1 MDVTSRIDR
10 IGAQAAG
17 EVKPG
22 MIVGLGTGS
31 TATAFVN
38 ALGKRVADGLTIT
51 GIPTSIETANLATSL
66 GIRLTTLEDV
76 DRLDICIDGADEIDP
91 ALNVVKG
98 RGGALLYE
106 KLVARRA
113 DRYIIISTDDK
124 LVNQLGTRLPLPV
137 EIVPLGWHH
146 TAWELERLGLEPV
159 LRPHPSGEAGRAFV
173 TDGGHYILD
182 CETGGIDDAGEL
194 ASRIKAITGVVDHGL
209 FIDMVDLAMTVDESG
224 RVTTHE
230 SSAR

>member
-1 MDVTSRIDR
+1 MDGTARLDR

-17 EVKPG
+17 EVTPG

-31 TATAFVN
+31 TATAFVR
-38 ALGKRVADGLTIT
+38 ALGQRVAEGLSIS
-51 GIPTSIETANLATSL
+51 GIPTSVETRNLARSL
-66 GIRLTTLEDV
+66 NIPLTDLDSV
-76 DRLDICIDGADEIDP
+76 DTVDLCVDGADEIDP

-98 RGGALLYE
+98 RGGALLFE

-113 DRYIIISTDDK
+113 DRYLIIATEEK

-137 EIVPLGWHH
+137 EIVPLGWKH
-146 TAWELERLGLEPV
+146 TARELERLGLEPA
-159 LRPHPSGEAGRAFV
+159 LRMSDETPYV

-182 CETGGIDDAGEL
+182 CETGGIQDASEL

-209 FIDMVDLAMTVDESG
+209 FIGMVDLAMTVDDSG

-230 SSAR
+230 SSAP

>member
-1 MDVTSRIDR
+1 MDGTAPLDR

-17 EVKPG
+17 EVTPG

-31 TATAFVN
+31 TATAFVK
-38 ALGKRVADGLTIT
+38 ALGKRVAEGLSIT
-51 GIPTSIETANLATSL
+51 GIPTSSETKQLAQ
-66 GIRLTTLEDV
+66 RLNIPLTDLDAV
-76 DRLDICIDGADEIDP
+76 DTVDLCVDGADEIDP

-98 RGGALLYE
+98 RGGALLFE

-113 DRYIIISTDDK
+113 DRYLIIATDEK

-137 EIVPLGWHH
+137 EVVPMGWKH
-146 TAWELERLGLEPV
+146 TARELERLGLEPA
-159 LRPHPSGEAGRAFV
+159 LRTNDNTPFV

-182 CETGGIDDAGEL
+182 CETGGMENAQDL
-194 ASRIKAITGVVDHGL
+194 AFRIKAITGVVDHGL
-209 FIDMVDLAMTVDESG
+209 FIDMVDLAMTVDHAG

-230 SSAR
+230 APVS

>member
-1 MDVTSRIDR
+1 MDGTARLDR

-17 EVKPG
+17 EVTPG

-31 TATAFVN
+31 TATAFVR
-38 ALGKRVADGLTIT
+38 ALGQRVAEGLSIS
-51 GIPTSIETANLATSL
+51 GIPTSVETRNLARSL
-66 GIRLTTLEDV
+66 NIPLTDLDSV
-76 DRLDICIDGADEIDP
+76 DTVDLCVDGADEIDP

-98 RGGALLYE
+98 RGGALLFE

-113 DRYIIISTDDK
+113 DRYLIIATEEK

-137 EIVPLGWHH
+137 EIVPLGWKH
-146 TAWELERLGLEPV
+146 TARELDRLGLEPA
-159 LRPHPSGEAGRAFV
+159 LRMSDETPFV

-182 CETGGIDDAGEL
+182 CETGGIRDASEL

-209 FIDMVDLAMTVDESG
+209 FIGMVDLAMTVDDSG

-230 SSAR
+230 SSAP

>member
-1 MDVTSRIDR
+1 MDGTARLDR

-17 EVKPG
+17 EVTPG

-31 TATAFVN
+31 TATAFVR
-38 ALGKRVADGLTIT
+38 ALGQRVAEGLSIS
-51 GIPTSIETANLATSL
+51 GIPTSVETRNLARSL
-66 GIRLTTLEDV
+66 NIPLTDLDSV
-76 DRLDICIDGADEIDP
+76 DTVDLCVDGADEIDP

-98 RGGALLYE
+98 RGGALLFE

-113 DRYIIISTDDK
+113 DRYLIIATEEK

-137 EIVPLGWHH
+137 EIVPLGWKH
-146 TAWELERLGLEPV
+146 TARELDRLGLEPA
-159 LRPHPSGEAGRAFV
+159 LRMSDETPFV

-182 CETGGIDDAGEL
+182 CETGGIQDASEL

-209 FIDMVDLAMTVDESG
+209 FIGMVDLAMTVDDSG

-230 SSAR
+230 SSAP